1 MALLKRNQAS
11 GLDPHLHTRLG
22 FPKNLPIEGTGLHV
36 QSPVVVAYVGVGETE
51 GLVIHEQLDDFTVRH
66 VQHSLAC
73 PCETIRFFGV
83 DDWPGFIESVYK
95 CTVLDGRTSLF
106 RISAHAEI
114 PVSQR
119 EDGFR
124 LCSELRFEARFD
136 QAPLVRRIVLNRWF
150 ETFVMKHR

>member
-1 MALLKRNQAS
+1 
-11 GLDPHLHTRLG
+11 TRVG
-22 FPKNLPIEGTGLHV
+22 FPKNLPIESTGLHV
-36 QSPVVVAYVGVGETE
+36 QSPVVVAYVGVGERE
-51 GLVIHEQLDDFTVRH
+51 RLVIHEQLDDFTIRH
-66 VQHSLAC
+66 VQHGLAC
-73 PCETIRFFGV
+73 PCGTIRLFGV

-95 CTVLDGRTSLF
+95 SAFLNGRTSLF

-136 QAPLVRRIVLNRWF
+136 QAPFVTWIVLNRWF